1 MLKLLKFELIHS
13 YRSFALV
20 FVIFLMGCAAL
31 PLFPLDVFAI
41 ASVLLVFATF
51 GITIAVFVTIVRNY
65 NSSMFKKPGY
75 LTLTLPVSS
84 HQIVIS
90 KIISALIW
98 FTITGIVLGFGLF
111 IMFLVLGLKSGA
123 EIDFGMIF
131 NAIAQQLKYLR
142 FDDYLELFKLLVRGI
157 IISITSVTGIYALV
171 TIVQTKYT
179 RKHKVVIAFVI
190 YFIYSFIL
198 SLLTQNIFGINTN
211 LYPYIEDVL
220 FNVTTLINIVQF
232 VVYYF
237 ITIYVLDYKL
247 ELE

>member
-20 FVIFLMGCAAL
+20 FAIFLMGCAAL
-31 PLFPLDVFAI
+31 PLLPVDIFAI
-41 ASVLLVFATF
+41 ASVLLVFATL
-51 GITIAVFVTIVRNY
+51 GISIAVFVTIVRNY

-98 FTITGIVLGFGLF
+98 FTITGIVLTIGLF
-111 IMFLVLGLKSGA
+111 IMLIVLGLKSGV
-123 EIDFGMIF
+123 DFDLPLIF
-131 NAIAQQLKYLR
+131 NAIMKEFKYLNLN
-142 FDDYLELFKLLVRGI
+142 DYLELLKLVIRGMI
-157 IISITSVTGIYALV
+157 VSITSVAGVYALV

-179 RKHKVVIAFVI
+179 RKHKVAIAFVI
-190 YFIYSFIL
+190 YFIYSFIV
-198 SLLTQNIFGINTN
+198 SLLLQNVLGINTDIIAYN
-211 LYPYIEDVL
+211 EDIL
-220 FNVTTLINIVQF
+220 FNITTLINLIQF
-232 VVYYF
+232 ALYYF
-237 ITIYVLDYKL
+237 VTIYVLDYKL